1 MNNNKENWKDIE
13 TDIDFSKYE
22 PISSSSSSLHIHEE
36 IYLIEGKIYRL
47 LYAIGYE
54 GKPNVEILI

>member
-1 MNNNKENWKDIE
+1 MNINKETWKDIE
-13 TDIDFSKYE
+13 TDIDFSKYQ
-22 PISSSSSSLHIHEE
+22 PISTSSSLHIHEE
-36 IYLIEGKIYRL
+36 IYSIEGKTYRL